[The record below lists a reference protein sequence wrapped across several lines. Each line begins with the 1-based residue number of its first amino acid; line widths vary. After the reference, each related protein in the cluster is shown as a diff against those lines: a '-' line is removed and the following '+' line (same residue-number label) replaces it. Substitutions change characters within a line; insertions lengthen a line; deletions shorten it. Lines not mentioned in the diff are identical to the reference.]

1 MINHRITGYLDCN
14 EFHKCTFYFDRTT
27 DNHIEITANITADVE
42 TDVTLVCEVIS
53 DPRALIV
60 WQYIDMQGN
69 VVEIKRTSDGLDGYY
84 VISNARLKDSGK
96 YVCNVSNTYGY
107 DSYVT
112 DVLIKPSKLE

>member
-1 MINHRITGYLDCN
+1 MIVTNFINAHFISTGPPIITS
-14 EFHKCTFYFDRTT
+14 KSP
-27 DNHIEITANITADVE
+27 ANITADVE